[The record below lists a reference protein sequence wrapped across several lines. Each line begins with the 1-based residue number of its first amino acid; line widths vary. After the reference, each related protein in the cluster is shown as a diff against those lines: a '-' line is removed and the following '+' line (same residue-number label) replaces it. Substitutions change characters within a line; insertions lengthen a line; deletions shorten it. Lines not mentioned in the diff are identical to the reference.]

1 LRYAAVLRQRVDLG
15 KSLAALD
22 VQKTAK
28 IEPLEIARIH
38 SDPLSIDPLAPEE
51 SGETR

>member
-28 IEPLEIARIH
+28 IEPLEIAEIH

-51 SGETR
+51 QGETR